1 MQLRPRPLPLL
12 QDLMGTLLRR
22 QLARRLVKLL
32 RLRETM
38 PVPSVPRLLLLRY
51 LRVPLRLLRR
61 QQLVQLRARPSL
73 LKVVVLTPSVQL
85 QPRRC
90 SQTADPSRMLRKPLV
105 LLQLQQS
112 LLLEAML

>member
-1 MQLRPRPLPLL
+1 MLVAMLQTQARLLPLL
-12 QDLMGTLLRR
+12 RYLLVPLESLLRR

-32 RLRETM
+32 RLSE
-38 PVPSVPRLLLLRY
+38 LLRH
-51 LRVPLRLLRR
+51 LQVPLRLLRR
-61 QQLVQLRARPSL
+61 QQLVQLRPNPCL
-73 LKVVVLTPSVQL
+73 LKVAIVVPLLRL

-90 SQTADPSRMLRKPLV
+90 SQTADPSWMLCKPLV